1 MRLSS
6 RTTPTSRTQNEH
18 DVNPRKYWFLV
29 LGVGLFTKK
38 CVIQRIDGRRYT
50 NSARTDADG
59 HCDPDDV
66 LIYFTKEQAE
76 RRWATYCHR
85 RHTHD
90 DDDKVVLE
98 SDDSDDEAAHSLR
111 SVSVP
116 PVRSG
121 AVQRGSAPVNTPMPR
136 AASVKSAAATPRAT
150 SAKPSAKPSTPT
162 KCREVILPLFMDDSP
177 PSISTKPPVA
187 VKRESVSVKQQVK
200 QKPLLTILPDTTSP
214 RKRSSQRARA
224 RTSVASSPSASP
236 VPSPWTSP
244 EPPSAISTSV
254 SSVSSISTASS
265 NVAPSIGVAT
275 AARPAPLQ
283 HLGGACSAGG
293 SGSGAPSRAVA
304 ESPST
309 RLLYNSSTR
318 TLYKDMK
325 KAVREMAIEETMQVV
340 DCEDVVGYCA
350 GKTGKMGE

>member
-1 MRLSS
+1 MPCDAPFFPHH
-6 RTTPTSRTQNEH
+6 TNFQDANEH

-38 CVIQRIDGRRYT
+38 
-50 NSARTDADG
+50 TDADG

-162 KCREVILPLFMDDSP
+162 KRREVILPLFLDDSP

-214 RKRSSQRARA
+214 RKRSGTHICRLLTVSIAGALPMDVTRASLRNLNKRELGVVDLDGVVERRTEHWCCHR
-224 RTSVASSPSASP
+224 RTS
-236 VPSPWTSP
+236 
-244 EPPSAISTSV
+244 
-254 SSVSSISTASS
+254 
-265 NVAPSIGVAT
+265 
-275 AARPAPLQ
+275 RPASA
-283 HLGGACSAGG
+283 LGRGMLCW
-293 SGSGAPSRAVA
+293 R
-304 ESPST
+304 
-309 RLLYNSSTR
+309 STR
-318 TLYKDMK
+318 TLYKDVK